1 MNWRL
6 RVPFV
11 PTEVP
16 VIYSIVLIRKYL
28 NFSQL
33 NYVGVERSTEEAVL
47 EASLHDVC
55 EQYMYKCLGGM

>member
-28 NFSQL
+28 NFSEL

-55 EQYMYKCLGGM
+55 E

>member
-16 VIYSIVLIRKYL
+16 VIYSIVLIRKDM
-28 NFSQL
+28 NFSEL

-55 EQYMYKCLGGM
+55 E